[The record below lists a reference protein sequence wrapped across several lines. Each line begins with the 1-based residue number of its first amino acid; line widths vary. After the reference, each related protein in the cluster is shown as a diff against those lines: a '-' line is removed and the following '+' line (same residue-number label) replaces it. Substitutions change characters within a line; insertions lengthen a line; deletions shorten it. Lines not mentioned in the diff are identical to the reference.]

1 MKAFLLVALLALT
14 ASARAQTVDEERIDS
29 FAAAVARA
37 EGFGVRRAV
46 PTRYHNP
53 GDIKSRPG
61 VPTLPGQRAIG
72 KGGHI
77 VFRSD
82 AYGWGALH
90 ELIHKML
97 DGRSRHF
104 SPDMTVEEVARRY
117 AQNWRPWARIVCAQL
132 GAPPSARL
140 GDVLAAGPDGPPLVA
155 MPAAPPPSWL
165 FDHPA
170 AASIRGE

>member
-14 ASARAQTVDEERIDS
+14 GLAGAQAVDEKKVDS

-37 EGFGVRRAV
+37 EGFGLRNAI

-61 VPTLPGQRAIG
+61 IPRLPGQKSIG
-72 KGGHI
+72 KAGHI

-82 AYGWGALH
+82 ADGWGALH
-90 ELIHKML
+90 DLIHKMM

-104 SPDMTVEEVARRY
+104 SQDMTVAEVARHY
-117 AQNWRPWARIVCAQL
+117 AANWRPWAKIVCAELGVGPATRLRDILGPDDGPPVLADL
-132 GAPPSARL
+132 GAPQ
-140 GDVLAAGPDGPPLVA
+140 PL
-155 MPAAPPPSWL
+155 PKWI
-165 FDHPA
+165 FDQP
-170 AASIRGE
+170 GQY